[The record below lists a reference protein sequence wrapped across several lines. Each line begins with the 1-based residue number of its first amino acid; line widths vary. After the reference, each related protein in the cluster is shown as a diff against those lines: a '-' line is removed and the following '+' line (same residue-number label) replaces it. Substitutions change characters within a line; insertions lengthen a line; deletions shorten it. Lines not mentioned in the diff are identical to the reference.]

1 VPSSTCD
8 SCRRYWKLPWRRK
21 NKSKHNIKDVVVV
34 AVATVDV
41 VDEDGVEV
49 VVAWEVEAGVMVEEE
64 KVDADVDE
72 AVAEDLVV
80 DAETGEDEVEAE
92 VVVEEKE
99 EEESNTLHR

>member
-1 VPSSTCD
+1 MD
-8 SCRRYWKLPWRRK
+8 KGEDDGK
-21 NKSKHNIKDVVVV
+21 GVVVG
-34 AVATVDV
+34 AVGIVDV
-41 VDEDGVEV
+41 VGGDGVEV

>member
-1 VPSSTCD
+1 
-8 SCRRYWKLPWRRK
+8 
-21 NKSKHNIKDVVVV
+21 
-34 AVATVDV
+34 
-41 VDEDGVEV
+41 
-49 VVAWEVEAGVMVEEE
+49 
-64 KVDADVDE
+64 VDE